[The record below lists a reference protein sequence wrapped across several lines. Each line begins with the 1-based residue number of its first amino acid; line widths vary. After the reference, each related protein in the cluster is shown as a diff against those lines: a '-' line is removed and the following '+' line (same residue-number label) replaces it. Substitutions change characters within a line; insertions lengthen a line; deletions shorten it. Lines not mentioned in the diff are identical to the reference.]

1 MASKAEHDLEF
12 ANNNNNI
19 IVQVVSVKERGLV
32 LFNFS
37 LFPGER
43 TLEVQNTNTTN
54 EIADAKTSEAL

>member
-19 IVQVVSVKERGLV
+19 IQVVSVKERGLV

-37 LFPGER
+37 LFPGEQ
-43 TLEVQNTNTTN
+43 TLEVQNT
-54 EIADAKTSEAL
+54 IIM